1 MYNCILKARNV
12 LSTFDEFA
20 DADFYEFENF
30 MNYQGAYLDLRD
42 SYKKEAKEKESIL
55 DDVVFE
61 MEFIKQVDINID
73 YILDLVEKYKDS
85 HQEDKEIILQINRA
99 VDASPE
105 LRSKKALIEQFL
117 KTINSQSV
125 VGSDWEKFVAA
136 QKEREIG
143 LIIQEHKLKD
153 AETRKFIDNCFR
165 DGAIKTIGSD
175 IEKILP
181 PVSLFGGGRTAI
193 KETVI
198 ERLQEFFNKYFGL

>member
-1 MYNCILKARNV
+1 MSLQ
-12 LSTFDEFA
+12 S
-20 DADFYEFENF
+20 
-30 MNYQGAYLDLRD
+30 AYLDLRD

-85 HQEDKEIILQINRA
+85 HQEDKEIILQINRT

-125 VGSDWEKFVAA
+125 VGSDWE
-136 QKEREIG
+136 
-143 LIIQEHKLKD
+143 
-153 AETRKFIDNCFR
+153 
-165 DGAIKTIGSD
+165 
-175 IEKILP
+175 
-181 PVSLFGGGRTAI
+181 
-193 KETVI
+193 
-198 ERLQEFFNKYFGL
+198 

>member
-1 MYNCILKARNV
+1 MGTLNDLMFVSVSLLEDFHHDPRQDILKNV
-12 LSTFDEFA
+12 QTLVA
-20 DADFYEFENF
+20 V
-30 MNYQGAYLDLRD
+30 
-42 SYKKEAKEKESIL
+42 IL
-55 DDVVFE
+55 HVG
-61 MEFIKQVDINID
+61 N
-73 YILDLVEKYKDS
+73 
-85 HQEDKEIILQINRA
+85 KEIILQINRA

-136 QKEREIG
+136 QKEKEIG

-181 PVSLFGGGRTAI
+181 PVSLFGGGRTVI